1 MTTGQPAARPLAGH
15 RVIDLTRFVSGSY
28 ATALLAALGAEVV
41 KIEPPDGDP
50 YRKQGTQRLNSESV
64 LFLSLN
70 SGKKSVVLDF
80 KKPEGRAALDHLLAG
95 STFFVE
101 NGRPGSLEAHGLDF
115 ASVHERHP
123 HLVYG
128 SISGYGEVGPDATRG
143 GFDLVLQAAAGLMSV
158 TGTED
163 SGPVKVGAPVL
174 DIGAALSCVIGL
186 LAAHVEREQT
196 GRGRH
201 VSSSLF
207 EFAMA
212 ALSTVAADFLA
223 AGVVPGLLG
232 THSPTFAPYGS
243 FRTAD
248 GWIVLAGTGSEDL
261 WHRTC
266 VVLGDAALA
275 TDHRF
280 RDNAT
285 RVTHRDELTARLEAV
300 LARGTSAEWLQRF
313 DTAGIP
319 ASEVR
324 DLGQVLTSE
333 QVAALGAVQA
343 LEHPTA
349 GSYRVVGFPLRF
361 DGVAM
366 PVPGPAPGLGVDTD
380 QVLAG
385 LGAPSGGP
393 ETLRLPGQHGAV
405 RP

>member
-1 MTTGQPAARPLAGH
+1 MVSGGTTAGGEAGDGPLAGE

-28 ATALLAALGAEVV
+28 ATALLAALGAEVI

-50 YRKQGTQRLNSESV
+50 YRQQGSQRLGKESV

-80 KKPEGRAALDHLLAG
+80 KKPQGRAALDDLMAG
-95 STFFVE
+95 AGFFVE
-101 NGRPGSLEAHGLDF
+101 NARPGSLVPHGLDF
-115 ASVHERHP
+115 AAVHDRHP

-143 GFDLVLQAAAGLMSV
+143 GFDLVLQAAAGIMSV
-158 TGTED
+158 TGTEE

-186 LAAHVEREQT
+186 LAAHLEREQT

-201 VSSSLF
+201 VSASLF
-207 EFAMA
+207 EFAVA
-212 ALSTVAADFLA
+212 SLSTVAADYLA

-232 THSPTFAPYGS
+232 THSPSFAPYGS

-248 GWIVLAGTGSEDL
+248 GWVVLAGTGSEEL

-266 VVLGDAALA
+266 SVLGYAELAA
-275 TDHRF
+275 DPRF
-280 RDNAT
+280 LDNAS
-285 RVTHRDELTARLEAV
+285 RVTHRDELTARLEEA
-300 LARGTSAEWLQRF
+300 LATATSAEWLERF

-324 DLGQVLTSE
+324 NLAQVLTSD
-333 QVAALGAVQA
+333 QVAALGTVQA

-349 GSYRVVGFPLRF
+349 GPYRIVGFPLRF
-361 DGVAM
+361 DGAPL
-366 PVPGPAPGLGVDTD
+366 PVPGAAPVLGVDTD
-380 QVLAG
+380 LVVQEL
-385 LGAPSGGP
+385 S
-393 ETLRLPGQHGAV
+393 RLPARARTV
-405 RP
+405 AP